1 MNCRFCEKI
10 CKNDNS
16 LRNHERLCN
25 KNPDRTVIVSNF
37 FEYNK
42 KRKKL
47 VIKGTNQFVKSKE
60 LGLPLPIVSEET
72 RKKISEASKKRVWT
86 EEQRKKHS
94 ESMKMAVKN
103 HPDSYTKNNVVG
115 RVKNLEYNGV
125 KLKGKWELI
134 VAQWLDENKIKWEHE
149 TKSFEYKWNG
159 IRNYYPDFYLPDF
172 DFFIEVKG
180 YVTDRDLAKW
190 ENINNLKVFKLDEI
204 KKIKNNT
211 LDFSFLIS

>member
-1 MNCRFCEKI
+1 MKQNCIVKVFGNIKYPMCSNFFREDFYKI
-10 CKNDNS
+10 
-16 LRNHERLCN
+16 
-25 KNPDRTVIVSNF
+25 SNF

-149 TKSFEYKWNG
+149 TKSFEYKWRKTMHSTCLSNKT
-159 IRNYYPDFYLPDF
+159 IS
-172 DFFIEVKG
+172 
-180 YVTDRDLAKW
+180 
-190 ENINNLKVFKLDEI
+190 
-204 KKIKNNT
+204 KKYSKYHN
-211 LDFSFLIS
+211 SKYS